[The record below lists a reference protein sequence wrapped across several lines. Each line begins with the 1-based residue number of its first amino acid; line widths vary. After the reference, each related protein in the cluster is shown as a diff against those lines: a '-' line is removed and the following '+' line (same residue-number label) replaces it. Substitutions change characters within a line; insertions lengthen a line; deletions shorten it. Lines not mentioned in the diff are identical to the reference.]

1 MAQPSVLA
9 PVKPYFMYA
18 AQMTQSV
25 PVMAYYCKLYAV
37 QTGMGLCQKNPGE
50 MADKGKAYLMQELQ
64 SLEEM
69 KAAMG
74 GISKDDALVTVENF
88 ILSVFARADN
98 DERQC
103 EKVGKEQ
110 AIAFKR
116 SAHFIEVLTIW
127 GVLSDEWQKRKK
139 YSLFKAHQIVQAIK
153 SGVEAPRGNPN
164 EPEEAKN
171 QIPPQQP

>member
-1 MAQPSVLA
+1 
-9 PVKPYFMYA
+9 
-18 AQMTQSV
+18 
-25 PVMAYYCKLYAV
+25 
-37 QTGMGLCQKNPGE
+37 
-50 MADKGKAYLMQELQ
+50 MADKGKGYLMTEITN
-64 SLEEM
+64 LEEM

-74 GISKDDALVTVENF
+74 GISKDDALVTIENF

-98 DERQC
+98 DERTC

-127 GVLSDEWQKRKK
+127 GPLSEEWSKRKK
-139 YSLFKAHQIVQAIK
+139 FSLFKAHQIVQAMK
-153 SGVEAPRGNPN
+153 TGVEAPRGNPN

-171 QIPPQQP
+171 QIPAE